1 MKKRL
6 LSILLALALCL
17 TLLPTTAL
25 AEGPDVE
32 EKYTVIYT
40 DGVENEEIFEDRRHS
55 NLSVGDQTPAFSGNL
70 ERAGYEFDGWS
81 PTVETTVKAENA
93 DKSNVI
99 TYTATWCPADR
110 NQNGILDIEEKFT
123 VIFTDGVIGADVWP
137 DQISPGL
144 SVGDVIPS
152 LTSYPSR
159 PGCAFDGWNPT
170 PPGIVVAPAEGNVII
185 YTARWTRGGNYPLP
199 LTQEV
204 QVNYYDETENKQV
217 AEVDGVV
224 VAFDATYVPAYLI
237 SEHLPDGYM
246 VKDGLRNVPLDA
258 GASSVSVS
266 VEKIPTT
273 KVVKIS
279 YYNEISQEQVA
290 EAELEVPLDA
300 TCVNTSALKAP
311 AGYELAATGDLPIQ
325 DGYVHAA
332 VRKVI
337 QTGES
342 SSSRKYTL
350 KYDTNEGNTISS
362 ERKSRKWTKDFEDL
376 PVPTRKGYEF
386 AGWYYNENLTQKV
399 EDDVVVD
406 TTTVILYAK
415 WVRVSELPFT
425 DVAVT
430 DYYYDAVLW
439 AAENGITG
447 GVDDTHFAPN
457 APCTRAQIVT
467 FLWRAAGCP
476 EPENLSSFADVSADS
491 YYAKAV
497 AWAVENGIT
506 GGTGSGMFSPD
517 ATCTRAQ
524 AMAFIYRSV
533 QTQGGGMQGEWM
545 FLNPFDDVNLE
556 SYYGEAVMWAVA
568 NGITNGTS
576 DTTFSPGADCTRAQI
591 VTFLYRF
598 FVK

>member
-1 MKKRL
+1 MKKQL
-6 LSILLALALCL
+6 LSTLMALALCL
-17 TLLPTTAL
+17 TLLPTAAL
-25 AEGPDVE
+25 ADDGQ
-32 EKYTVIYT
+32 YTVVYT
-40 DGVENEEIFEDRRHS
+40 DGVENAEIFSDRTHS
-55 NLSVGDQTPAFSGNL
+55 YLSLGAQTPAFSGNL

-81 PTVETTVKAENA
+81 PKVEATVKAEDA
-93 DKSNVI
+93 DGSNRI
-99 TYTATWCPADR
+99 TYTATWRPADR

-467 FLWRAAGCP
+467 FLWRAAGSP
-476 EPENLSSFADVSADS
+476 APKSSDMPFEDVAAGS
-491 YYAKAV
+491 YYHDAV
-497 AWAVENGIT
+497 LWAVEQGIT
-506 GGTGSGMFSPD
+506 VGTSATTFSPD
-517 ATCTRAQ
+517 DTCTRAH
-524 AMAFIYRSV
+524 IV
-533 QTQGGGMQGEWM
+533 T
-545 FLNPFDDVNLE
+545 FLWRAQQSPAAGSANPFLDVA
-556 SYYGEAVMWAVA
+556 SDAYYTDAVLWAVK
-568 NGITNGTS
+568 NGITVGTNAAG
-576 DTTFSPGADCTRAQI
+576 TTFSPDDDCTRAQI
-591 VTFLYRF
+591 VTFLFRCLGDE
-598 FVK
+598 

>member
-246 VKDGLRNVPLDA
+246 VKDGLRNVPLET

-337 QTGES
+337 QTGGS
-342 SSSRKYTL
+342 SSSRKYSL

-386 AGWYYNENLTQKV
+386 VGWYYNEKLTQKV

-447 GVDDTHFAPN
+447 GVDDTHFTPN

-467 FLWRAAGCP
+467 FLWRAAGSP
-476 EPENLSSFADVSADS
+476 APKSSDMPFEDVAAGS
-491 YYAKAV
+491 YYHDAV
-497 AWAVENGIT
+497 LWAVEQGIT
-506 GGTGSGMFSPD
+506 VGTSATTFSPD
-517 ATCTRAQ
+517 DTCTRAH
-524 AMAFIYRSV
+524 IV
-533 QTQGGGMQGEWM
+533 T
-545 FLNPFDDVNLE
+545 FLWRAQQSPAAGSANPFLDVA
-556 SYYGEAVMWAVA
+556 SDAYYTDAVLWAVK
-568 NGITNGTS
+568 NGITVGTNAAG
-576 DTTFSPGADCTRAQI
+576 TTFSPDDDCTRAQI
-591 VTFLYRF
+591 VTFLFRCLGG
-598 FVK
+598 K

>member
-246 VKDGLRNVPLDA
+246 VKDGLSNVPLDA

-467 FLWRAAGCP
+467 FLWRAAGSP
-476 EPENLSSFADVSADS
+476 APKSSDMPFEDVAAGS
-491 YYAKAV
+491 YYHDAV
-497 AWAVENGIT
+497 LWAVEQGIT
-506 GGTGSGMFSPD
+506 VGTSATTFSPD
-517 ATCTRAQ
+517 DTCTRAH
-524 AMAFIYRSV
+524 IV
-533 QTQGGGMQGEWM
+533 T
-545 FLNPFDDVNLE
+545 FLWRAQQSPAAGSANPFLDVA
-556 SYYGEAVMWAVA
+556 SDAYYTDAVLWAVK
-568 NGITNGTS
+568 NGITVGTNAAG
-576 DTTFSPGADCTRAQI
+576 TTFSPDDDCTRAQI
-591 VTFLYRF
+591 VTFLFRCLGDE
-598 FVK
+598 

>member
-246 VKDGLRNVPLDA
+246 VKDGLSNVPLET

-290 EAELEVPLDA
+290 EEELEVPLDA

-399 EDDVVVD
+399 EDDVAVD

-457 APCTRAQIVT
+457 APCTRAQAVT
-467 FLWRAAGCP
+467 FLWRAAGSP
-476 EPENLSSFADVSADS
+476 APKSGAMPFTDVAEGA
-491 YYAKAV
+491 YYYDAV
-497 AWAVENGIT
+497 
-506 GGTGSGMFSPD
+506 
-517 ATCTRAQ
+517 
-524 AMAFIYRSV
+524 
-533 QTQGGGMQGEWM
+533 
-545 FLNPFDDVNLE
+545 L
-556 SYYGEAVMWAVA
+556 WAVA
-568 NGITNGTS
+568 NGITDGVDDTHFAPNATCTRAQIVTFLWRAQGNPEAGTDKPFTDVAEGAYYYDAVLWAVANGVTDGTGDGS
-576 DTTFSPGADCTRAQI
+576 TFSPGEDCTRAQI
-591 VTFLYRF
+591 VTFLFRCLD
-598 FVK
+598 VE

>member
-1 MKKRL
+1 M
-6 LSILLALALCL
+6 
-17 TLLPTTAL
+17 
-25 AEGPDVE
+25 
-32 EKYTVIYT
+32 
-40 DGVENEEIFEDRRHS
+40 
-55 NLSVGDQTPAFSGNL
+55 
-70 ERAGYEFDGWS
+70 
-81 PTVETTVKAENA
+81 
-93 DKSNVI
+93 
-99 TYTATWCPADR
+99 
-110 NQNGILDIEEKFT
+110 
-123 VIFTDGVIGADVWP
+123 
-137 DQISPGL
+137 
-144 SVGDVIPS
+144 
-152 LTSYPSR
+152 
-159 PGCAFDGWNPT
+159 
-170 PPGIVVAPAEGNVII
+170 
-185 YTARWTRGGNYPLP
+185 P

-204 QVNYYDETENKQV
+204 QVNYYDETENKKV
-217 AEVDGVV
+217 AEVNGVV

-467 FLWRAAGCP
+467 FLWRAAGSP
-476 EPENLSSFADVSADS
+476 APKSSDMPFEDVAAGS
-491 YYAKAV
+491 YYHDAV
-497 AWAVENGIT
+497 LWAVEQGIT
-506 GGTGSGMFSPD
+506 VGTSATTFSPD
-517 ATCTRAQ
+517 DTCTRAH
-524 AMAFIYRSV
+524 IV
-533 QTQGGGMQGEWM
+533 T
-545 FLNPFDDVNLE
+545 FLWRAQQSPAAGSANPFLDVA
-556 SYYGEAVMWAVA
+556 SDAYYTDAVLWAVK
-568 NGITNGTS
+568 NGITVGTNAAG
-576 DTTFSPGADCTRAQI
+576 TTFSPDDDCTRAQI
-591 VTFLYRF
+591 VTFLFRCLGDE
-598 FVK
+598 

>member
-204 QVNYYDETENKQV
+204 QVNYYDETENKKV
-217 AEVDGVV
+217 AEVNGVV

-467 FLWRAAGCP
+467 FLWRAAGSP
-476 EPENLSSFADVSADS
+476 APKSSDMPFEDVAAAS
-491 YYAKAV
+491 YYHDAV
-497 AWAVENGIT
+497 LWAVEQGIT
-506 GGTGSGMFSPD
+506 VGTSATTFSPD
-517 ATCTRAQ
+517 DTCTRAH
-524 AMAFIYRSV
+524 IV
-533 QTQGGGMQGEWM
+533 T
-545 FLNPFDDVNLE
+545 FLWRAQQSPAAGSANPFLDVA
-556 SYYGEAVMWAVA
+556 SDAYYTDAVLWAVK
-568 NGITNGTS
+568 NGITVGTNAAG
-576 DTTFSPGADCTRAQI
+576 TTFSPDDDCTRAQI
-591 VTFLYRF
+591 VTFLFRCLGDE
-598 FVK
+598 

>member
-6 LSILLALALCL
+6 LSILMALALCL
-17 TLLPTTAL
+17 TLLPTAAL
-25 AEGPDVE
+25 ADGT
-32 EKYTVIYT
+32 YTVIYT
-40 DGVENEEIFEDRRHS
+40 DGVDGEEVFEDQITS
-55 NLSVGDQTPAFSGNL
+55 DLPVDAQTPAFIGNL
-70 ERAGYEFDGWS
+70 KRAGYVFARWS
-81 PTVETTVKAENA
+81 PTVETTVKAGNA
-93 DKSNVI
+93 DESNVI
-99 TYTATWCPADR
+99 TYTATWKDDR
-110 NQNGILDIEEKFT
+110 NQNGIPDVEEKFT
-123 VIFTDGVIGADVWP
+123 VIFTAGTIGADVWP
-137 DQISPGL
+137 DQIFEDL
-144 SVGDVIPS
+144 SVGDVIPP

-159 PGCAFDGWNPT
+159 PGCTFTGWDPFLYDRVEAPT
-170 PPGIVVAPAEGNVII
+170 EGNVIV
-185 YTARWTRGGNYPLP
+185 YTARWIRGNYMDPSP
-199 LTQEV
+199 LTQV
-204 QVNYYDETENKQV
+204 IQINYYDETENKPV
-217 AEVDGVV
+217 AEVNGVV
-224 VAFDATYVPAYLI
+224 VSFDATYVPAYLI
-237 SEHLPDGYM
+237 SKHLPDGYM
-246 VKDGLRNVPLDA
+246 VKDGLSNVPLDA

-290 EAELEVPLDA
+290 EAELEVPFDA

-467 FLWRAAGCP
+467 FLWRAAGSP
-476 EPENLSSFADVSADS
+476 APKSSDMPFEDVAAGS
-491 YYAKAV
+491 YYHDAV
-497 AWAVENGIT
+497 LWAVEQGIT
-506 GGTGSGMFSPD
+506 VGTSATTFSPD
-517 ATCTRAQ
+517 DTCTRAH
-524 AMAFIYRSV
+524 IV
-533 QTQGGGMQGEWM
+533 T
-545 FLNPFDDVNLE
+545 FLWRAQQSPAAGSANPFLDVA
-556 SYYGEAVMWAVA
+556 SDAYYTDAVLWAVK
-568 NGITNGTS
+568 NGITVGTNAAG
-576 DTTFSPGADCTRAQI
+576 TTFSPDDDCTRAQI
-591 VTFLYRF
+591 VTFLFRCLGDE
-598 FVK
+598 

>member
-40 DGVENEEIFEDRRHS
+40 DGVENEEIFSDRPHS
-55 NLSVGDQTPAFSGNL
+55 YLSLGAQTPAFSGNL

-144 SVGDVIPS
+144 SVGDLLPS
-152 LTSYPSR
+152 APSPQR

-170 PPGIVVAPAEGNVII
+170 SPGIVVAPAEGNVII

-246 VKDGLRNVPLDA
+246 VKDGLSNVPLET

-290 EAELEVPLDA
+290 EEELEVPLDA

-467 FLWRAAGCP
+467 FLWRAAGSP
-476 EPENLSSFADVSADS
+476 APKSSDMPFEDVAAGS
-491 YYAKAV
+491 YYHDAV
-497 AWAVENGIT
+497 LWAVEQGIT
-506 GGTGSGMFSPD
+506 VGTSATTFSPD
-517 ATCTRAQ
+517 DTCTRAH
-524 AMAFIYRSV
+524 IV
-533 QTQGGGMQGEWM
+533 T
-545 FLNPFDDVNLE
+545 FLWRAQQSPAAGSANPFLDVA
-556 SYYGEAVMWAVA
+556 SDAYYTDAVLWAVK
-568 NGITNGTS
+568 NGITVGTNAAG
-576 DTTFSPGADCTRAQI
+576 TTFSPDDDCTRAQI
-591 VTFLYRF
+591 VTFLFRCLGDE
-598 FVK
+598 

>member
-204 QVNYYDETENKQV
+204 QVNYYDETENKKV
-217 AEVDGVV
+217 AEVNGVV

-246 VKDGLRNVPLDA
+246 VKDGLSNVPLET

-290 EAELEVPLDA
+290 EEELEVPLDA

-337 QTGES
+337 QTGAS

-467 FLWRAAGCP
+467 FLWRAAGSP
-476 EPENLSSFADVSADS
+476 APKSSDMPFEDVAAGS
-491 YYAKAV
+491 YYHDAV
-497 AWAVENGIT
+497 LWAVEQGIT
-506 GGTGSGMFSPD
+506 VGTSATTFSPD
-517 ATCTRAQ
+517 DTCTRAH
-524 AMAFIYRSV
+524 IV
-533 QTQGGGMQGEWM
+533 T
-545 FLNPFDDVNLE
+545 FLWRAQQSPAAGSANPFLDVA
-556 SYYGEAVMWAVA
+556 SDAYYTDAVLWAVK
-568 NGITNGTS
+568 NGITVGTNAAG
-576 DTTFSPGADCTRAQI
+576 TTFSPDDDCTRAQI
-591 VTFLYRF
+591 VTFLFRCLGDE
-598 FVK
+598 

>member
-217 AEVDGVV
+217 AEVNGVV

-467 FLWRAAGCP
+467 FLWRAAGSP
-476 EPENLSSFADVSADS
+476 APKSSDMPFEDVAAGS
-491 YYAKAV
+491 YYHDAV
-497 AWAVENGIT
+497 LWAVEQGIT
-506 GGTGSGMFSPD
+506 VGTSATTFSPD
-517 ATCTRAQ
+517 DTCTRAH
-524 AMAFIYRSV
+524 IV
-533 QTQGGGMQGEWM
+533 T
-545 FLNPFDDVNLE
+545 FLWRAQQSPAAGSANPFLDVA
-556 SYYGEAVMWAVA
+556 SDAYYTDAVLWAVK
-568 NGITNGTS
+568 NGITVGTNAAG
-576 DTTFSPGADCTRAQI
+576 TTFSPDDDCTRAQI
-591 VTFLYRF
+591 VTFLFRCLGDE
-598 FVK
+598 

>member
-25 AEGPDVE
+25 AEGSDVE

-204 QVNYYDETENKQV
+204 QVNYYDETENKKV
-217 AEVDGVV
+217 AEVNGVV

-467 FLWRAAGCP
+467 FLWRAAGSP
-476 EPENLSSFADVSADS
+476 APKSSDMPFEDVAAGS
-491 YYAKAV
+491 YYHDAV
-497 AWAVENGIT
+497 LWAVEQGIT
-506 GGTGSGMFSPD
+506 VGTSATTFSPD
-517 ATCTRAQ
+517 DTCTRAH
-524 AMAFIYRSV
+524 IV
-533 QTQGGGMQGEWM
+533 T
-545 FLNPFDDVNLE
+545 FLWRAQQSPAAGSANPFLDVA
-556 SYYGEAVMWAVA
+556 SDAYYTDAVLWAVK
-568 NGITNGTS
+568 NGITVGTNAAG
-576 DTTFSPGADCTRAQI
+576 TTFSPDDDCTRAQI
-591 VTFLYRF
+591 VTFLFRCLGDE
-598 FVK
+598 

>member
-246 VKDGLRNVPLDA
+246 VKDGLSNVPLET

-266 VEKIPTT
+266 VKKIPTT

-290 EAELEVPLDA
+290 EEELEVPLDA

-337 QTGES
+337 QTGGS
-342 SSSRKYTL
+342 SSSRKYSL

-467 FLWRAAGCP
+467 FLWRAAGSP
-476 EPENLSSFADVSADS
+476 APKSSDMPFEDVAAGS
-491 YYAKAV
+491 YYHDAV
-497 AWAVENGIT
+497 LWAVEQGIT
-506 GGTGSGMFSPD
+506 VGTSATTFSPD
-517 ATCTRAQ
+517 DTCTRAHN
-524 AMAFIYRSV
+524 V
-533 QTQGGGMQGEWM
+533 T
-545 FLNPFDDVNLE
+545 FLWRAQQSPAAGSANPFLDVA
-556 SYYGEAVMWAVA
+556 SDAYYTDAVLWAVK
-568 NGITNGTS
+568 NGITVGTNAAG
-576 DTTFSPGADCTRAQI
+576 TTFSPDDDCTRAQI
-591 VTFLYRF
+591 VTFLFRCLGDE
-598 FVK
+598 

>member
-204 QVNYYDETENKQV
+204 QVNYYDETENKKV
-217 AEVDGVV
+217 AEVNGVV

-467 FLWRAAGCP
+467 FLWRAAGSP
-476 EPENLSSFADVSADS
+476 APKSSDMPFEDVAAGS
-491 YYAKAV
+491 YYHDAV
-497 AWAVENGIT
+497 LWAVEQGIT
-506 GGTGSGMFSPD
+506 VGTSATTFSPD
-517 ATCTRAQ
+517 DTCTRAH
-524 AMAFIYRSV
+524 IV
-533 QTQGGGMQGEWM
+533 T
-545 FLNPFDDVNLE
+545 FLWRAQQSPAAGSANPFLDVA
-556 SYYGEAVMWAVA
+556 SDAYYTDAVLWAVK
-568 NGITNGTS
+568 NGITVGTNAAG
-576 DTTFSPGADCTRAQI
+576 TTFSPDDDCTRAQI
-591 VTFLYRF
+591 VTFLFRCLGDE
-598 FVK
+598 

>member
-246 VKDGLRNVPLDA
+246 VKDGLRNVPLET

-362 ERKSRKWTKDFEDL
+362 EKKSRKWTKDFEDL

-467 FLWRAAGCP
+467 FLWRAAGSP
-476 EPENLSSFADVSADS
+476 APKSSDMPFEDVAAGS
-491 YYAKAV
+491 YYHDAV
-497 AWAVENGIT
+497 LWAVEQGIT
-506 GGTGSGMFSPD
+506 VGTSATTFSPD
-517 ATCTRAQ
+517 DTCTRAH
-524 AMAFIYRSV
+524 IV
-533 QTQGGGMQGEWM
+533 T
-545 FLNPFDDVNLE
+545 FLWRAQQSPAAGSANPFLDVA
-556 SYYGEAVMWAVA
+556 SDAYYTDAVLWAVK
-568 NGITNGTS
+568 NGITVGTNAAG
-576 DTTFSPGADCTRAQI
+576 TTFSPDDDCTRAQI
-591 VTFLYRF
+591 VTFLFRCLGDE
-598 FVK
+598 

>member
-246 VKDGLRNVPLDA
+246 VKDGLSNVPLET

-467 FLWRAAGCP
+467 FLWRAAGSP
-476 EPENLSSFADVSADS
+476 APKSSDMPFEDVAAGS
-491 YYAKAV
+491 YYHDAV
-497 AWAVENGIT
+497 LWAVEQGIT
-506 GGTGSGMFSPD
+506 VGTSATTFSPD
-517 ATCTRAQ
+517 DTCTRAH
-524 AMAFIYRSV
+524 IV
-533 QTQGGGMQGEWM
+533 T
-545 FLNPFDDVNLE
+545 FLWRAQQSPAAGSANPFLDVA
-556 SYYGEAVMWAVA
+556 SDAYYTDAVLWAVK
-568 NGITNGTS
+568 NGITVGTNAAG
-576 DTTFSPGADCTRAQI
+576 TTFSPDDDCTRAQI
-591 VTFLYRF
+591 VTFLFRCLGDE
-598 FVK
+598 

>member
-1 MKKRL
+1 MKKQL
-6 LSILLALALCL
+6 LSTLMALALCL
-17 TLLPTTAL
+17 TLLPTAAL
-25 AEGPDVE
+25 ADDGQ
-32 EKYTVIYT
+32 YTVVYT
-40 DGVENEEIFEDRRHS
+40 DGVENAEIFSDRTHS
-55 NLSVGDQTPAFSGNL
+55 YLSLGAQTPEFRGNL

-81 PTVETTVKAENA
+81 PTVETTVKADNA

-99 TYTATWCPADR
+99 TYTTTRRPADR
-110 NQNGILDIEEKFT
+110 NQNRILDIEEKFT
-123 VIFTDGVIGADVWP
+123 VIFTAGTIGADVWP
-137 DQISPGL
+137 DQIFEDL
-144 SVGDVIPS
+144 SVGDKIPS

-159 PGCAFDGWNPT
+159 PGCTFDGWDPT
-170 PPGIVVAPAEGNVII
+170 PYGRVEAPAEGNVIV
-185 YTARWTRGGNYPLP
+185 YTARWLRDPYNPKP
-199 LTQEV
+199 LTQKI
-204 QVNYYDETENKQV
+204 QINYYDETENKPV
-217 AEVDGVV
+217 AEVNGVV
-224 VAFDATYVPAYLI
+224 VSFDATYVPAYLI

-246 VKDGLRNVPLDA
+246 VKGGLSNVPLDA

-457 APCTRAQIVT
+457 APCTRAQAVT
-467 FLWRAAGCP
+467 FLWRAAGSP
-476 EPENLSSFADVSADS
+476 APKSSDMPFTDVAAGS
-491 YYAKAV
+491 YYHDAV
-497 AWAVENGIT
+497 LWAIEQGIT
-506 GGTGSGMFSPD
+506 K
-517 ATCTRAQ
+517 
-524 AMAFIYRSV
+524 
-533 QTQGGGMQGEWM
+533 
-545 FLNPFDDVNLE
+545 
-556 SYYGEAVMWAVA
+556 
-568 NGITNGTS
+568 GTS
-576 DTTFSPGADCTRAQI
+576 DTTFSPNATCTRAQIVTFLWRSQKSPAAGTANPFTDVAADAYYNTAVLWAAENGVTGGTTATTFSPNANCTRAQI
-591 VTFLYRF
+591 VTFLYRCLGDE
-598 FVK
+598 

>member
-246 VKDGLRNVPLDA
+246 VKDGLSNVPLET

-290 EAELEVPLDA
+290 EEELEVPLDA

-467 FLWRAAGCP
+467 FLWRAAGSP
-476 EPENLSSFADVSADS
+476 APKSSDMPFEDVAAGS
-491 YYAKAV
+491 YYHDAV
-497 AWAVENGIT
+497 LWAVEQGIT
-506 GGTGSGMFSPD
+506 VGTSATTFSPD
-517 ATCTRAQ
+517 DTCTRAH
-524 AMAFIYRSV
+524 IV
-533 QTQGGGMQGEWM
+533 T
-545 FLNPFDDVNLE
+545 FLWRAQQSPAAGSANPFLDVA
-556 SYYGEAVMWAVA
+556 SDAYYTDAVLWAVK
-568 NGITNGTS
+568 NGITVGTNAAG
-576 DTTFSPGADCTRAQI
+576 TTFSPDDDCTRAQI
-591 VTFLYRF
+591 VTFLFRCLGDE
-598 FVK
+598 

>member
-110 NQNGILDIEEKFT
+110 NQNEILDIEEKFT

-467 FLWRAAGCP
+467 FLWRAAGSP
-476 EPENLSSFADVSADS
+476 APKSSDMPFEDVAAGS
-491 YYAKAV
+491 YYHDAV
-497 AWAVENGIT
+497 LWAVEQGIT
-506 GGTGSGMFSPD
+506 VGTSATTFSPD
-517 ATCTRAQ
+517 DTCTRAH
-524 AMAFIYRSV
+524 IV
-533 QTQGGGMQGEWM
+533 T
-545 FLNPFDDVNLE
+545 FLWRAQQSPAAGSANPFLDVA
-556 SYYGEAVMWAVA
+556 SDAYYTDAVLWAVK
-568 NGITNGTS
+568 NGITVGTNAAG
-576 DTTFSPGADCTRAQI
+576 TTFSPDDDCTRAQI
-591 VTFLYRF
+591 VTFLFRCLGDE
-598 FVK
+598 

>member
-6 LSILLALALCL
+6 LSILVALALCL

-467 FLWRAAGCP
+467 FLWRAAGSP
-476 EPENLSSFADVSADS
+476 APKSSDMPFEDVAAGS
-491 YYAKAV
+491 YYHDAV
-497 AWAVENGIT
+497 LWAVEQGIT
-506 GGTGSGMFSPD
+506 VGTSATTFSPD
-517 ATCTRAQ
+517 DTCTRAH
-524 AMAFIYRSV
+524 IV
-533 QTQGGGMQGEWM
+533 T
-545 FLNPFDDVNLE
+545 FLWRAQQSPAAGSANPFLDVA
-556 SYYGEAVMWAVA
+556 SDAYYTDAVLWAVK
-568 NGITNGTS
+568 NGITVGTNAAG
-576 DTTFSPGADCTRAQI
+576 TTFSPDDDCTRAQI
-591 VTFLYRF
+591 VTFLFRCLGDE
-598 FVK
+598 

>member
-17 TLLPTTAL
+17 TLLPTAAL

-467 FLWRAAGCP
+467 FLWRAAGSP
-476 EPENLSSFADVSADS
+476 APKSSDMPFEDVAAGS
-491 YYAKAV
+491 YYHDAV
-497 AWAVENGIT
+497 LWAVEQGIT
-506 GGTGSGMFSPD
+506 VGTSATTFSPD
-517 ATCTRAQ
+517 DTCTRAH
-524 AMAFIYRSV
+524 IV
-533 QTQGGGMQGEWM
+533 T
-545 FLNPFDDVNLE
+545 FLWRAQQSPAAGSANPFLDVA
-556 SYYGEAVMWAVA
+556 SDAYYTDAVLWAVK
-568 NGITNGTS
+568 NGITVGTNAAG
-576 DTTFSPGADCTRAQI
+576 TTFSPDDDCTRAQI
-591 VTFLYRF
+591 VTFLFRCLGDE
-598 FVK
+598 

>member
-1 MKKRL
+1 M
-6 LSILLALALCL
+6 
-17 TLLPTTAL
+17 
-25 AEGPDVE
+25 
-32 EKYTVIYT
+32 
-40 DGVENEEIFEDRRHS
+40 
-55 NLSVGDQTPAFSGNL
+55 
-70 ERAGYEFDGWS
+70 
-81 PTVETTVKAENA
+81 
-93 DKSNVI
+93 
-99 TYTATWCPADR
+99 
-110 NQNGILDIEEKFT
+110 
-123 VIFTDGVIGADVWP
+123 
-137 DQISPGL
+137 
-144 SVGDVIPS
+144 
-152 LTSYPSR
+152 
-159 PGCAFDGWNPT
+159 
-170 PPGIVVAPAEGNVII
+170 
-185 YTARWTRGGNYPLP
+185 P

-290 EAELEVPLDA
+290 EEELEVPLDA

-457 APCTRAQIVT
+457 ATCTRAQAVT
-467 FLWRAAGCP
+467 FLWRAAGSP
-476 EPENLSSFADVSADS
+476 APKSSDMPFTDVAEGS
-491 YYAKAV
+491 YYYDAV
-497 AWAVENGIT
+497 LWAVENGIT
-506 GGTGSGMFSPD
+506 DGTSATTFSPD
-517 ATCTRAQ
+517 AVCSRGQIVT
-524 AMAFIYRSV
+524 FLWRSQKSPASDSV
-533 QTQGGGMQGEWM
+533 
-545 FLNPFDDVNLE
+545 NPFADVAADA
-556 SYYGEAVMWAVA
+556 YYNSAVLWAVT
-568 NGITNGTS
+568 NGITDGTS
-576 DTTFSPGADCTRAQI
+576 ATTFSPNNDCTRAQI
-591 VTFLYRF
+591 VTFLYRCLG
-598 FVK
+598 

>member
-467 FLWRAAGCP
+467 FLWRAAGSP
-476 EPENLSSFADVSADS
+476 APKSSDMPFEDVAAGS
-491 YYAKAV
+491 YYHDAV
-497 AWAVENGIT
+497 LWAVEHGIT
-506 GGTGSGMFSPD
+506 VGTSATTFSPD
-517 ATCTRAQ
+517 DTCTRAH
-524 AMAFIYRSV
+524 IV
-533 QTQGGGMQGEWM
+533 T
-545 FLNPFDDVNLE
+545 FLWRAQQSPAAGSANPFLDVA
-556 SYYGEAVMWAVA
+556 SDAYYTDAVLWAVK
-568 NGITNGTS
+568 NGITVGTNAAG
-576 DTTFSPGADCTRAQI
+576 TTFSPDDDCTRAQI
-591 VTFLYRF
+591 VTFLFRCLGDE
-598 FVK
+598 

>member
-246 VKDGLRNVPLDA
+246 VKDGLRNVPLET

-447 GVDDTHFAPN
+447 GVDDTHFTPN

-467 FLWRAAGCP
+467 FLWRAAGSP
-476 EPENLSSFADVSADS
+476 APKSSDMPFEDVAAGS
-491 YYAKAV
+491 YYHDAV
-497 AWAVENGIT
+497 LWAVEQGIT
-506 GGTGSGMFSPD
+506 VGTSATTFSPD
-517 ATCTRAQ
+517 DTCTRAH
-524 AMAFIYRSV
+524 IV
-533 QTQGGGMQGEWM
+533 T
-545 FLNPFDDVNLE
+545 FLWRAQQSPAAGSANPFLDVA
-556 SYYGEAVMWAVA
+556 SDAYYTDAVLWAVK
-568 NGITNGTS
+568 NGITVGTNAAG
-576 DTTFSPGADCTRAQI
+576 TTFSPDDDCTRAQI
-591 VTFLYRF
+591 VTFLFRCLGDE
-598 FVK
+598 

>member
-467 FLWRAAGCP
+467 FLWRAAGSP
-476 EPENLSSFADVSADS
+476 APKSSDMPFEDVAAGS
-491 YYAKAV
+491 YYHDAV
-497 AWAVENGIT
+497 LWAVEQGIT
-506 GGTGSGMFSPD
+506 VGTSATTFSPD
-517 ATCTRAQ
+517 DTCTRAH
-524 AMAFIYRSV
+524 IV
-533 QTQGGGMQGEWM
+533 T
-545 FLNPFDDVNLE
+545 FLWRAQQSPAAGSANPFLDVA
-556 SYYGEAVMWAVA
+556 SDAYYTDAVLWAVK
-568 NGITNGTS
+568 NGITVGTNAAG
-576 DTTFSPGADCTRAQI
+576 TTVSPDDDCTRAQI
-591 VTFLYRF
+591 VTFLFRCLGDE
-598 FVK
+598 

>member
-159 PGCAFDGWNPT
+159 PGCSFDGWNPT

-199 LTQEV
+199 LTQKV

-467 FLWRAAGCP
+467 FLWRAAGSP
-476 EPENLSSFADVSADS
+476 APKSSDMPFEDVAAGS
-491 YYAKAV
+491 YYHDAV
-497 AWAVENGIT
+497 LWAVEQGIT
-506 GGTGSGMFSPD
+506 VGTSATTFSPD
-517 ATCTRAQ
+517 DTCTRAH
-524 AMAFIYRSV
+524 IV
-533 QTQGGGMQGEWM
+533 T
-545 FLNPFDDVNLE
+545 FLWRAQQSPAAGSANPFLDVA
-556 SYYGEAVMWAVA
+556 SDAYYTDAVLWAVK
-568 NGITNGTS
+568 NGITVGTNAAG
-576 DTTFSPGADCTRAQI
+576 TTFSPDDDCTRAQI
-591 VTFLYRF
+591 VTFLFRCLGDE
-598 FVK
+598 

>member
-6 LSILLALALCL
+6 LSILVALALCL

-70 ERAGYEFDGWS
+70 KRAGYEFDGWS
-81 PTVETTVKAENA
+81 PTVETTVKADNA

-99 TYTATWCPADR
+99 TYTATWRPADR

-123 VIFTDGVIGADVWP
+123 VIYTDGAIGAVVFE
-137 DQISPGL
+137 DQIYPDL
-144 SVGDVIPS
+144 SVGDRTPACPLS
-152 LTSYPSR
+152 PNR

-170 PPGIVVAPAEGNVII
+170 PYKVEAPAEGNVII

-217 AEVDGVV
+217 AEVNGVV

-237 SEHLPDGYM
+237 SKHLPDGYM
-246 VKDGLRNVPLDA
+246 VKDGLSNVPLDA

-467 FLWRAAGCP
+467 FLWRAAGSP
-476 EPENLSSFADVSADS
+476 APKSSDMPFEDVAAGS
-491 YYAKAV
+491 YYHDAV
-497 AWAVENGIT
+497 LWAVEQGIT
-506 GGTGSGMFSPD
+506 VGTSATTFSPD
-517 ATCTRAQ
+517 DTCTRAH
-524 AMAFIYRSV
+524 IV
-533 QTQGGGMQGEWM
+533 T
-545 FLNPFDDVNLE
+545 FLWRAQQSPAAGSANPFLDVA
-556 SYYGEAVMWAVA
+556 SDAYYTDAVLWAVK
-568 NGITNGTS
+568 NGITVGTNAAG
-576 DTTFSPGADCTRAQI
+576 TTFSPDDDCTRAQI
-591 VTFLYRF
+591 VTFLFRCLGDE
-598 FVK
+598 